1 MERKKLDF
9 KSGVLQKY
17 TMPILLVLVAAIFS
31 IAEPQFLSGQN
42 FIGILLAMAIYGIM
56 VCGAI
61 YPILLGGIDLSVGG
75 VAALSGLA
83 CVVMTTLQLGSTD
96 FGVFVGIVAGLA
108 AGAVIGLVQGLII
121 ANFRVPAFLVT
132 IAMQYIV
139 YGLCQILNNNS
150 TISLMGPE
158 SFTFI
163 GSGRPLGIPFP
174 IFILAFMAI
183 VSFLILNFTVI
194 GRRVYA
200 VGGNPTASELSG
212 ISSKKVIY
220 FSYMFSSFACA
231 IAGIVLAS
239 FNKQTIPKAGMG
251 YENDVIT
258 AIVVGGTSLMGGE
271 GTIQGAIL
279 GALLVGVVSNG
290 LLMIGVPAEFNAV
303 VKGIIIIVAVALDA
317 RSRVLGSGL
326 VRMSRLRLFSK
337 KPVRE

>member
-1 MERKKLDF
+1 
-9 KSGVLQKY
+9 
-17 TMPILLVLVAAIFS
+17 VAAVFS

-75 VAALSGLA
+75 VAALSGA

-108 AGAVIGLVQGLII
+108 AGAIIGLVQGLII

-303 VKGIIIIVAVALDA
+303 VKGIIIIVAVSLDA

-337 KPVRE
+337 KTVKE